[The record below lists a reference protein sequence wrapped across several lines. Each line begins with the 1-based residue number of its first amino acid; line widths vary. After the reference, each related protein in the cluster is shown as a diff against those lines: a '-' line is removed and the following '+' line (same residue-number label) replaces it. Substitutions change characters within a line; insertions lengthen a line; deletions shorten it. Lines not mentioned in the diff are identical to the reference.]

1 MNTIIVPAYNEEKG
15 LPIVLTQILKI
26 INDDYEVL
34 VIDDG
39 SKDGT
44 SEAAKKFPVTLIKH
58 EINKGKGE
66 ALKTGLAH
74 ARGENTILID
84 SDGSYPADFIPK
96 IAESLGSYDLVFCSR
111 KYGMENIPR
120 FNRLGNYV
128 FRNMIKF
135 IYGFKPYDPFS
146 GLYGAKTKY
155 LKMMNISSPRFSV
168 EAEIAA
174 KAGRMKLKM
183 LDIPI
188 KYQTRVG
195 ETKLNPLKDGLTIL
209 SAILSLFFWRPG
221 KETYVK

>member
-1 MNTIIVPAYNEEKG
+1 MITIIVPAYNEEKG
-15 LPIVLTQILKI
+15 LPIVLTQLLKI
-26 INDDYEVL
+26 VNDGYEIL

-74 ARGENTILID
+74 ARGEKIILID
-84 SDGSYPADFIPK
+84 SDGSYPADFVPK
-96 IAESLGSYDLVFCSR
+96 IAESLDSNDLVFCSR

-128 FRNMIKF
+128 FRNMIKLV
-135 IYGFKPYDPFS
+135 YGFKPYDPFS
-146 GLYGAKTKY
+146 GLYGVKAKY

-183 LDIPI
+183 LDLPI
-188 KYQTRVG
+188 KYQSRIG

-209 SAILSLFFWRPG
+209 SAILSLFFWRPSKDKDG
-221 KETYVK
+221 K